1 MSRSTEKGSM
11 SQLCRVVLVE
21 SDKPRA
27 ETLSAL
33 LEDGQGSFEVVHAW
47 SLEAGATALCAVPVD
62 VLLLEGSCLRNA
74 ISEVA
79 RIRAHFK
86 TVAIVVIVPRK
97 NEELGK
103 EFYRVGAC
111 GYVLEEELDGALL
124 RDIVRFAAK
133 RRRRTDQPDS
143 QGAAAVAEREKG
155 VFDAARVRGERQS

>member
-1 MSRSTEKGSM
+1 MP
-11 SQLCRVVLVE
+11 QLCRVVIVE

-62 VLLLEGSCLRNA
+62 VLLLEGSCLRNG

-86 TVAIVVIVPRK
+86 SVAIIVIVPRE

-103 EFYRVGAC
+103 QFYRVGAC

-133 RRRRTDQPDS
+133 RQRRTPLADPQGTDS
-143 QGAAAVAEREKG
+143 FAESEEG
-155 VFDAARVRGERQS
+155 IVDAQRVKWERQSQ

>member
-1 MSRSTEKGSM
+1 VSRSTEKGSM
-11 SQLCRVVLVE
+11 SHVCRVVVVE
-21 SDKPRA
+21 SNKPRA
-27 ETLSAL
+27 ATLSTL

-62 VLLLEGSCLRNA
+62 VLLLEGRCLRNGL
-74 ISEVA
+74 SEVA

-86 TVAIVVIVPRK
+86 TVAIVVIVPRE

-103 EFYRVGAC
+103 QFYRAGAC

-133 RRRRTDQPDS
+133 RKRRTGQSDP
-143 QGAAAVAEREKG
+143 QGGSLVCG
-155 VFDAARVRGERQS
+155 ARRGSPRCSTS

>member
-1 MSRSTEKGSM
+1 M

-27 ETLSAL
+27 ATLSAL

-62 VLLLEGSCLRNA
+62 VLLLEGRCLRNG

-86 TVAIVVIVPRK
+86 RVAIIVIVPRK

-103 EFYRVGAC
+103 QFYRAGAC

-133 RRRRTDQPDS
+133 RKRRTGQTDS
-143 QGAAAVAEREKG
+143 RGAASFAEPEEG
-155 VFDAARVRGERQS
+155 VLDAARVRSERQSQ